1 MCSFFLTILEKAD
14 CRYNMAVPVYQRE
27 VQQVVIGWSLFASV
41 YMPKLLGNVKKMF
54 IVWFSTRLFML
65 LFAVG
70 PNSYQIVT
78 SKDVYEL
85 WLCCWNNTSYVVFM
99 AYVNYVHWPIHP
111 PVFLP
116 LQTLLVLNL
125 HHLTPSFAEVI
136 INKATRGR
144 LLTITCHEHEL
155 HARSN
160 YIVVFRWGAAV
171 HQRDVE

>member
-1 MCSFFLTILEKAD
+1 
-14 CRYNMAVPVYQRE
+14 MAVPVYQRE

-99 AYVNYVHWPIHP
+99 AYVNYVH
-111 PVFLP
+111 
-116 LQTLLVLNL
+116 
-125 HHLTPSFAEVI
+125 
-136 INKATRGR
+136 
-144 LLTITCHEHEL
+144 
-155 HARSN
+155 
-160 YIVVFRWGAAV
+160 
-171 HQRDVE
+171 